1 MIRRAST
8 LGAYPTDSYYDPAR
22 PAWLPYWVD
31 SPTESAL
38 KYQLYPNVT
47 TVAPL
52 PAPPGG
58 AAPGAPVTQQQMTL
72 PGAYTPDMSA
82 MQAHNTS
89 VANWTKFFSDL
100 DAAEKARQAARGS
113 DWTSSPWL
121 LVGGLAL
128 GALLIFKVLR

>member
-8 LGAYPTDSYYDPAR
+8 LGAYPGQPYYDPAR
-22 PAWLPYWVD
+22 PSWVPYWVD
-31 SPTESAL
+31 TPTESAL
-38 KYQLYPNVT
+38 KWGLYPNVT
-47 TVAPL
+47 TVIPP

-58 AAPGAPVTQQQMTL
+58 AAPGAPQTQEQMTV

-82 MQAHNTS
+82 TQAHNTS

-100 DAAEKARQAARGS
+100 DAAEKARQSAAGS
-113 DWTSSPWL
+113 DWLSSPWL

-128 GALLIFKVLR
+128 GALLVFKVLR